1 MNIVIAIDS
10 FKGSLT
16 SLEAGE
22 AACSGIR
29 RVLPEAKVKVMPL
42 ADGGEGTVE
51 ALTLGMGGE
60 LHRVEVTGPLGDK
73 VIAQYGILPEGKTAI
88 VEMAAAAGLT
98 LVPQDRRNP
107 LHTTTYG
114 VGEILRD
121 AVRHGCRHFI
131 IGIGGSA
138 TNDGGLGMLQA
149 LGYEMLDESGAPV
162 SCGAVG
168 LKKLA
173 RIETGNVMP
182 ELKDCTFRIAC
193 DVANPLCGPQGCSA
207 IFAPQK
213 GASADEIA
221 EMDKW
226 MAHYAK
232 LSCGKFPQAKAETPG
247 AGAAGGL
254 GFAFLTYTQAKLE
267 SGIEIIL
274 AETKLEE
281 QIAKADLVITGEGR
295 LDGQTIMGKAP
306 IGVAKIAKRH
316 KKTVIAFSGSVTA
329 EARLCNDHGIDAFFP
344 ILRSVSTLEEAMDSA
359 AARQNMA
366 DSVEQVMRL
375 ITIYG
380 FRK

>member
-1 MNIVIAIDS
+1 MNIVIAMDS

-60 LHRVEVTGPLGDK
+60 LHRVEVIGPLGDK
-73 VIAQYGILPEGKTAI
+73 VMAQYGILPEGKTAI
-88 VEMAAAAGLT
+88 VEMAAATGLT

-121 AVRHGCRHFI
+121 ASRHGCRHFI

-138 TNDGGLGMLQA
+138 TNDGGVGMLQA
-149 LGYEMLDESGAPV
+149 LGYEMLDENGESVPRGAI
-162 SCGAVG
+162 G

-173 RIETGNVMP
+173 RIETDKVMP
-182 ELKDCTFRIAC
+182 ELKDCSFRIAC

-213 GASADEIA
+213 GASPVEVAD
-221 EMDKW
+221 MDKW
-226 MAHYAK
+226 MAHYAE
-232 LSCGKFPQAKAETPG
+232 LSHGKFSHANAETPG
-247 AGAAGGL
+247 AGATGGL
-254 GFAFLTYTQAKLE
+254 GFAFLTYTNAKLE
-267 SGIEIIL
+267 SGIDIVL

-306 IGVAKIAKRH
+306 IGVAKIAKRYN
-316 KKTVIAFSGSVTA
+316 KTVLSVSGSVTP
-329 EARLCNDHGIDAFFP
+329 EAKVCNEHGIDAFFP
-344 ILRSVSTLEEAMDSA
+344 MLRSVTSLEEAMNPA
-359 AARQNMA
+359 TARQNMA
-366 DSVEQVMRL
+366 DTVEQVMRL
-375 ITIYG
+375 IKIYD